1 MIRDA
6 FAFTRHHDAEK
17 SCLSWACRRL
27 TCIGTMNCLSSRGK
41 SNQGATY
48 MSIWDHYLF
57 RYVAVVIVSAAIAGV
72 LGCKDDAGSTPSP
85 PSPIPQVEVV
95 SVMAR
100 TVPDEPEFIGQA
112 EASRPVEI
120 RSQVTGILKA
130 VLFIEGREIKKGEKL
145 YQIDPVPFEGVYQSA
160 KARIAEAEARL
171 VQARQDLARVKPLLE
186 AQAVSQKD
194 VDDAIAEDLA
204 AKAALQRAK
213 ADLIKAKFDFDNTV
227 ITAPIKGLIERSRYY
242 EGRLVSAQT
251 DLLTVIN
258 RIDPMYVMVNVPES
272 FLLKRRQDAIAV
284 SLQHPGLA
292 QLQGT
297 IIFADGSTYNHE
309 GFLDFT
315 DVGLRTETGTRR
327 ARFVVANPDGVLLPG
342 QFVRVRF
349 KGTMKDHALLVP
361 QRAVHQGPQGQ
372 IVFVVG
378 EEDKVEMRPIKASR
392 WQDKEWII
400 ESGVRSGERVIVSGF
415 HMVKPGAPVKP
426 VPAAEPAA
434 ESTANGKPGNKMSNG
449 GADHEAEAKPEATKD
464 PQ

>member
-1 MIRDA
+1 
-6 FAFTRHHDAEK
+6 
-17 SCLSWACRRL
+17 
-27 TCIGTMNCLSSRGK
+27 
-41 SNQGATY
+41 
-48 MSIWDHYLF
+48 MSILDHYLF

-120 RSQVTGILKA
+120 RPQVTGILKA

-378 EEDKVEMRPIKASR
+378 EEDKVEIRPIKASR

-434 ESTANGKPGNKMSNG
+434 ESTANGKTGNKMSNG